1 MSNLKL
7 INGTSFE
14 SFEDLDMFVMLILKF
29 RVRKN

>member
-14 SFEDLDMFVMLILKF
+14 TFEDPDMFTTPILKF
-29 RVRKN
+29 LVRKN

>member
-14 SFEDLDMFVMLILKF
+14 TFEDLDMFVMLIFKF

>member
-14 SFEDLDMFVMLILKF
+14 SFEDLDMFVIQILKF
-29 RVRKN
+29 RVRRN